1 MRAERIRPF
10 CSVVFEEVAPRRS
23 PMHLK
28 KPIPAVIDQV
38 RITRD
43 GNDAIIEYADPTIPE
58 TRLAI
63 GPQIKTMTDRDI
75 VGVFNGVMAA
85 QQRLLEDWDRPVAEI
100 PPGNPQIEHRKD
112 CDQWVPRGEVL
123 RCIADDGGPDGEV
136 TIHIDNEELSLAEF
150 GKLLRYYAGWGMRI
164 AFVPEERV
172 TENHKVAV
180 RDPQK
185 GPRR

>member
-1 MRAERIRPF
+1 MRK
-10 CSVVFEEVAPRRS
+10 
-23 PMHLK
+23 K
-28 KPIPAVIDQV
+28 KPIPAVFDQV
-38 RITRD
+38 HITRD

-58 TRLAI
+58 TRLTI

-85 QQRLLEDWDRPVAEI
+85 QQRLLEDWDRTVTEI
-100 PPGNPQIEHRKD
+100 PPRQATDRAPQRLRPVGAARRGAALHCRRRRPGRRGHHSHR
-112 CDQWVPRGEVL
+112 QRRAVL
-123 RCIADDGGPDGEV
+123 GRVRKAPPILCR
-136 TIHIDNEELSLAEF
+136 L
-150 GKLLRYYAGWGMRI
+150 GMRI

-172 TENHKVAV
+172 TENPKIVV

>member
-1 MRAERIRPF
+1 MR
-10 CSVVFEEVAPRRS
+10 
-23 PMHLK
+23 K
-28 KPIPAVIDQV
+28 KKQIPAVIDQV

-43 GNDAIIEYADPTIPE
+43 GNDAIIEHADPTIPE
-58 TRLAI
+58 TRLTI
-63 GPQIKTMTDRDI
+63 GPQMKTMTDRDI
-75 VGVFNGVMAA
+75 VDVFNGVMAA
-85 QQRLLEDWDRPVAEI
+85 QQRLLEDWDRTVTEI
-100 PPGNPQIEHRKD
+100 PPGKPQIEHRKD

-136 TIHIDNEELSLAEF
+136 TIHIDNEELSVAEF

-172 TENHKVAV
+172 TENPKVVV

>member
-1 MRAERIRPF
+1 M
-10 CSVVFEEVAPRRS
+10 
-23 PMHLK
+23 
-28 KPIPAVIDQV
+28 
-38 RITRD
+38 
-43 GNDAIIEYADPTIPE
+43 
-58 TRLAI
+58 
-63 GPQIKTMTDRDI
+63 KTMTDRDM
-75 VGVFNGVMAA
+75 MAA
-85 QQRLLEDWDRPVAEI
+85 QQRLLEDRDRTVTEI
-100 PPGNPQIEHRKD
+100 PPGKPQIEHRID

-172 TENHKVAV
+172 TENPKIVV
-180 RDPQK
+180 RDPKK